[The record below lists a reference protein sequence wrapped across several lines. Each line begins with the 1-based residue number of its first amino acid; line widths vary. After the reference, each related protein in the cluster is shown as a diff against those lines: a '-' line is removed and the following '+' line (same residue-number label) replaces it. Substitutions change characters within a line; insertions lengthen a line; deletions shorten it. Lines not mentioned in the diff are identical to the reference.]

1 LNGQYV
7 RNRSAAIDA
16 RVEIGFVDR
25 NYRRRKV
32 GQNGAFGLVAA
43 LNFYAA
49 VKIII

>member
-1 LNGQYV
+1 M
-7 RNRSAAIDA
+7 
-16 RVEIGFVDR
+16 GFGDR

-49 VKIII
+49 VKIIICDIVTQFGYLSGWYTS